1 MNASQQAKQR
11 GARLYAAKDYAGAV
25 ACFSEA
31 IERAD
36 GNDMDLHLYHSNR
49 CAAYQQLGRWRE
61 ALDDAEATTQ
71 IKPTWAKGW
80 SRYAMCLE
88 RDPRR
93 RGGAEKTGGRLSGS
107 VVRLPS
113 RKVGK
118 VDKVA
123 KANGG
128 RRAIP
133 PGNPRVVHAKKGTRE
148 HAHEPR
154 HDSPKNHGET
164 HGEV

>member
-1 MNASQQAKQR
+1 MHSMMHASQHAKQR
-11 GARLYAAKDYAGAV
+11 GARCYAAKDYAGAV
-25 ACFSEA
+25 SCFTEA

-93 RGGAEKTGGRLSGS
+93 RGEAAAAYARAAVRAGRPPPRQGDGLDA
-107 VVRLPS
+107 VT
-113 RKVGK
+113 
-118 VDKVA
+118 
-123 KANGG
+123 
-128 RRAIP
+128 RADLVQ
-133 PGNPRVVHAKKGTRE
+133 GLA
-148 HAHEPR
+148 A
-154 HDSPKNHGET
+154 
-164 HGEV
+164 